1 MKTVSII
8 IPVYQVAAYLPQCL
22 DSVLGQT
29 YHDLEILLID
39 DGSTDG
45 SGEICEK
52 YAAADHR
59 IRLVHQGNAG
69 AANAKNKGL
78 DLATGGYIAFA
89 DSDDYVE
96 PVWIEKMVNA
106 LEEAGADAAECS
118 FLKEYTDHTE
128 QGNDETFA
136 NQLFTGRE
144 YMSQY
149 LDRWTNSLFWNK
161 LFRAEL
167 TKETRFRKER
177 RCIDDEFYTYKVI
190 GTAQKVVRIKDVLYH
205 YRQRASSAVFSPEKA
220 FQKTED
226 AIEIIQERYHWIS
239 KRYPELKKYF
249 LRHDVNNLH
258 FFAQEYLFSE
268 ETFLKFQRNAR
279 FCVKECIKTCS
290 GGNLLKDSFLLF
302 RHPKKIMLKRELSI
316 KENTKGLFI

>member
-59 IRLVHQGNAG
+59 IRLVHQENAG

-177 RCIDDEFYTYKVI
+177 RCIDDEFYTYKVV
-190 GTAQKVVRIKDVLYH
+190 GTAQKVVRIKEELYH

-220 FQKTED
+220 LQRTND
-226 AIEIIQERYHWIS
+226 ALEIMIERYQWIRQ
-239 KRYPELKKYF
+239 RYPELKKYI
-249 LRHDVNNLH
+249 LQRDVSNLH
-258 FFAQEYLFSE
+258 FFATSFPFSNE
-268 ETFLKFQRNAR
+268 A
-279 FCVKECIKTCS
+279 VKVFRTITKYYSFECIKRKMGWPLFRDTTMLFRYT
-290 GGNLLKDSFLLF
+290 NRALLKMKETDSATVSELF
-302 RHPKKIMLKRELSI
+302 E
-316 KENTKGLFI
+316 